1 MARPKSPALTEAEL
15 RLMEILWSRGS
26 GTVAD
31 VVDALP
37 PETDLA
43 YSTVL
48 TTLRILEEKGYLRHE
63 KSGRA
68 FVYEPVVEKTTAQR
82 SALKHLLTR
91 FFGNRP
97 ELLVQNLLEDEDLSA
112 SEIRRLKKMIAR
124 EDDRS

>member
-1 MARPKSPALTEAEL
+1 
-15 RLMEILWSRGS
+15 MEILWERGS

-31 VVDALP
+31 VVEALP

-63 KSGRA
+63 KAGRA
-68 FVYEPVVEKTTAQR
+68 FVYEPVVEKTAAQR

-97 ELLVQNLLEDEDLSA
+97 ELLVQNLLEDEDLSSA
-112 SEIRRLKKMIAR
+112 EVRRLRKMIGR
-124 EDDRS
+124 GDE